1 MYFLIVKVEIKKAP
15 YSDKIKK
22 ILLIESKKMDL
33 PRVIFS
39 THCFSDASVFILLS
53 RSLPEFFFLQ
63 FSSLAMEIAAIVP
76 SATAVVICLYFLLIT
91 SPTA

>member
-22 ILLIESKKMDL
+22 ILLIESKKMNL
-33 PRVIFS
+33 PCVIFS
-39 THCFSDASVFILLS
+39 THCFSDTSVFILIS
-53 RSLPEFFFLQ
+53 RPIPEFLFLQ
-63 FSSLAMEIAAIVP
+63 FNSLAMEMAAIVP
-76 SATAVVICLYFLLIT
+76 SDTAVVICRYFLLIT